1 MHALRKDYG
10 FSDVKSD
17 SPMFKSLSADG
28 SRMTVRFLNAERM
41 RQLVINHKD
50 QNICEVHS
58 GIFLCVASCLIRPVL
73 LYFAL
78 LGECF
83 SRRGLCSGCC
93 TVNFRRIKT

>member
-10 FSDVKSD
+10 FPDVKSD
-17 SPMFKSLSADG
+17 SPMFRSLSADG

-58 GIFLCVASCLIRPVL
+58 GIFP
-73 LYFAL
+73 
-78 LGECF
+78 GE
-83 SRRGLCSGCC
+83 LQ
-93 TVNFRRIKT
+93 VK